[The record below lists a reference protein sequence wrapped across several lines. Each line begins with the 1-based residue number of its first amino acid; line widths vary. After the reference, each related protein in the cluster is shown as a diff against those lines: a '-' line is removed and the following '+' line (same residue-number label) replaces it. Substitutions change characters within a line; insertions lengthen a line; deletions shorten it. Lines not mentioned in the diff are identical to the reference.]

1 MAVEWV
7 HDNIV
12 SFGDD
17 PASITLF
24 GESAGG
30 MSVDHYSY
38 AWGDDPI
45 VHALVP
51 MSGTVSGFT
60 QRTREIG
67 EGLWFNAS
75 AAVGCG
81 N

>member
-7 HDNIV
+7 HDNIA
-12 SFGDD
+12 SFGGD
-17 PASITLF
+17 PARITLF

-30 MSVDHYSY
+30 MSVDEYSY

-60 QRTREIG
+60 QRTRR
-67 EGLWFNAS
+67 
-75 AAVGCG
+75 
-81 N
+81 